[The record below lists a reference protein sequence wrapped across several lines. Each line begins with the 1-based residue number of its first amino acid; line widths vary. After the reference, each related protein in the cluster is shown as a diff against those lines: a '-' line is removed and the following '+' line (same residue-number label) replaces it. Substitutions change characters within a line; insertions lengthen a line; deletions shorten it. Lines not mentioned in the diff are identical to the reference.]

1 MRMRSL
7 NVYPHVVHVPAP
19 LATQQTDNTSTTA
32 VNILLAVGLHVVV
45 RPRQFCWLV
54 IPIWVRLYLCV
65 EGRGVD
71 NLGKS

>member
-1 MRMRSL
+1 MCSL
-7 NVYPHVVHVPAP
+7 NVHPHVVHVPAP
-19 LATQQTDNTSTTA
+19 LATQQTDDTSTTA
-32 VNILLAVGLHVVV
+32 VNILPAVGLHVVV

-54 IPIWVRLYLCV
+54 IPIGVRLYLCV